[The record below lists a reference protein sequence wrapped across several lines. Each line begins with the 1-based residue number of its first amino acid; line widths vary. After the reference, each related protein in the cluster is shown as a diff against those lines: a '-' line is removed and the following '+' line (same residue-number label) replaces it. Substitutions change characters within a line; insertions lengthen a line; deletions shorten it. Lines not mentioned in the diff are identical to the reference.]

1 MSDEEDR
8 SSALRALIE
17 RFLRERFD
25 AKADKLAPDDP
36 KRDEL
41 VAQFQFD
48 TWINDAAKRIEA
60 SMRGENPIKFATHTI
75 KAIHPDAKGSNL
87 YVSRRSSASQY
98 VDSNS
103 IGESFQADVVGNA
116 AYKINE
122 YKFLFLELQS
132 GEALIDL
139 ALKGDESFAR
149 AIGESYEDGQRLL
162 KIFSQLKKPIH
173 VTSTKAKQVYWL
185 VGDDPA
191 DNGDYH
197 LLAPLYATSL
207 AHGVFL
213 AINED
218 RFGEAAKA
226 ARKACREKVFSEAG
240 YHDYPNLTVQKLG
253 GTKPQNISQLNSER
267 GGNNYLLASLPP
279 RWASQGIKAPL
290 LTDSVFP
297 RFGRRREVKRLVSDL
312 RRFLE
317 SSPSNDYQTRD
328 LRDDLN
334 AALMD
339 ELMLFTMQLHGLPPG
354 WSDDDKCRLPAEE
367 TYWLDPGRSEAD
379 EAFREARESM
389 DWESDIRQ
397 RFANWLNHALG
408 RKLPLGDTEHRHWSR
423 ELERDETYQRWLE
436 RDRRWVES
444 LDRELDDWQGALGY
458 E

>member
-1 MSDEEDR
+1 MTND
-8 SSALRALIE
+8 AGAGIRAVIE
-17 RFLRERFD
+17 NFLKERFD
-25 AKADKLAPDDP
+25 AKAEKLAPDDP

-41 VAQFQFD
+41 IAQFQSSA
-48 TWINDAAKRIEA
+48 WIDDAAR
-60 SMRGENPIKFATHTI
+60 RVGQLQVVTHSL
-75 KAIHPDAKGSNL
+75 KPIHPDAKGTNL
-87 YVSRRSSASQY
+87 YAPP
-98 VDSNS
+98 
-103 IGESFQADVVGNA
+103 ESLTAYAAVGSHTLPADFAGDVVGNA
-116 AYKINE
+116 AALDV
-122 YKFLFLELQS
+122 YKFLKLEYQGKSLLKRVLEKDAELAAAFSDDAEQAQAWMQAFAAITEPRG
-132 GEALIDL
+132 GEA
-139 ALKGDESFAR
+139 SHTR
-149 AIGESYEDGQRLL
+149 
-162 KIFSQLKKPIH
+162 
-173 VTSTKAKQVYWL
+173 AKQLYWL
-185 VGDDPA
+185 VGEDPA

-207 AHGVFL
+207 AHSIFL

-218 RFGEAAKA
+218 RFGEVAKA
-226 ARKACREKVFSEAG
+226 ARKARREKAFSEVG
-240 YHDYPNLTVQKLG
+240 YHDYPNLAVQTLG

-279 RWASQGIKAPL
+279 RWTSQDIKAPL

-297 RFGRRREVKRLVSDL
+297 RFGRRPAVKRLVSDL

-317 SSPSNDYQTRD
+317 SNPSSDYQTRD

-354 WSDDDKCRLPAEE
+354 WSDDEKCRLPVEE
-367 TYWLDPGRSEAD
+367 VYWLDPGRTEAD
-379 EAFREARESM
+379 EAFRQAREST

-408 RKLPLGDTEHRHWSR
+408 RKLPLGDTEHRYWSR

-444 LDRELDDWQGALGY
+444 LDRELDEWQGGLGH